1 MVKNRNTLPGLSSR
15 SLFAGVMALAMHAAP
30 IAANAAD
37 TIEKHVEDRLYEK
50 AEEKAGAAVA
60 VPKQQ
65 PKSWQLF
72 RADDYLALPVYEQ
85 ELYVSGLN
93 DAYNWSY
100 SGGFERM
107 KWLAPCVH
115 GRKAPQLTAMFR
127 KWLERYPE
135 RWHEP
140 AAKLFPFAIFSLCR
154 AARQPLATGSGGKK
168 NLGK

>member
-1 MVKNRNTLPGLSSR
+1 ML
-15 SLFAGVMALAMHAAP
+15 ALIVHAAP
-30 IAANAAD
+30 ITAGAEE
-37 TIEKHVEDRLYEK
+37 TIEKYIEDRLYQK

-60 VPKQQ
+60 VSKGQ

-72 RADDYLALPVYEQ
+72 RADDYLALPLYEQ

-107 KWLAPCVH
+107 KWLAPCVR

-127 KWLERYPE
+127 KWLERFPE
-135 RWHEP
+135 RWNEP
-140 AAKLFPFAIFSLCR
+140 AAKLFPFAIFSLCE
-154 AARQPLATGSGGKK
+154 AARRPLGTAGRQEKRLKK
-168 NLGK
+168 